1 MQRFLKFSTA
11 IALMSTF
18 AATSALAHATL
29 DRAIPAVGGTV
40 SGSPSEIRLFLTQ
53 GIVPAFSSVTVT
65 DANGAPVRTGKLAVD
80 PSNPSIVIVRL
91 GQALRPG
98 AYTVRWHV
106 VSVDTHP
113 TQGSFRFTVAP

>member
-1 MQRFLKFSTA
+1 MLRFLKFSIA
-11 IALMSTF
+11 AALMSWL
-18 AATSALAHATL
+18 AATTASAHALL
-29 DRAIPAVGGTV
+29 DSASPPVGGTV
-40 SGSPSEIRLFLTQ
+40 SGSPREIRLFLTQ
-53 GIVPAFSSVTVT
+53 GIVPAFSGVTVT
-65 DANGAPVRTGKLAVD
+65 DANGAPVPTGKLAVD